1 MFPSPKYSNF
11 LHLDEPIV
19 RIILYFKD
27 LVSVLSVYGFMF
39 LKLPPNKGEGV
50 VSRAHNSN
58 LYTPPG
64 SAVLPF

>member
-39 LKLPPNKGEGV
+39 LKLPPNKGG
-50 VSRAHNSN
+50 
-58 LYTPPG
+58 G
-64 SAVLPF
+64 GC